1 MNEKEQQA
9 ERIKLKDTLQQI
21 NRQLDSTA
29 IDCNDS
35 RVELHK
41 NLTDYWENLSGNT
54 SDEAQLIE
62 VVTRQ
67 KNISAVIHQ
76 KHFQLQKMAS
86 SPYFGRIDFAE
97 EEADVSLLPEP
108 IYIGIASL
116 ANPDSVELLIYDWR
130 TPIAGMFY
138 DFERGPAFYHC
149 PVGEIRGTITLK
161 RQYKII
167 HGQLKYMFDSEI
179 KIDDE
184 ILQEILGRSVD
195 DKMKTIVTSIQ
206 REQNRIIRDEGHRL
220 LFVEGAAGSGKSSI
234 ALHRVAYLLYR
245 ERKTITA
252 NNIIIF
258 SPNHIFSDYISNV
271 LPEIGEENVLQ
282 ITFYDYM
289 MRFLAQLPIKIE
301 ERSTQLEYLF
311 MSAPNRNL
319 CVRQS
324 GIRYKSSAAF
334 ETILQNYLAY
344 LNTQATKNYPS
355 IEFNGQIIFSKE
367 DWQNYYSN
375 RFASLPPAKRLTKI
389 RQLIQNRLQQLV
401 IRLRQEKETEITA
414 SSNTVNEKEL
424 KALARMAARKDLRPI
439 FEQIDRLTASPS
451 PLKLYRR
458 LFYDKTLFHRL
469 SHNTIVPHEWPAICT
484 QTLDQLDSGQLFYED
499 SFSLLYFKGILEGF
513 PANYDMKHLVIDEAQ
528 DYTILQYKILA
539 QLFPHCSWTVL
550 GDPAQSIHPCLQ
562 VASFKQASQ
571 AIAVENPLILRL
583 SRSYRSTQEIQKFS
597 TELLGD
603 QRGNSS
609 VNRPGTLPEL
619 MHIQE
624 PSCLTE
630 SIVPIIKRL
639 QNEGC
644 RSIAVI
650 CKTAHEAEKIYQ
662 AIHSRTKI
670 HLIATDD
677 AAFSRGTVVIPTYLA
692 KGLEF
697 DGVIILNADKKNYES
712 KTDRHILYTSCTRA
726 LHRLI
731 LCYCNEVSPFIAAIS
746 SDLYIETNEECTC

>member
-1 MNEKEQQA
+1 MDEKEQQA
-9 ERIKLKDTLQQI
+9 ELIKLEDTLQQI

-97 EEADVSLLPEP
+97 EEAGVSLLSEP

-116 ANPDSVELLIYDWR
+116 ANPDSGELIIYDWR

-149 PVGEIRGTITLK
+149 PVGEIRGNITLK

-167 HGQLKYMFDSEI
+167 HGELKYMFDSEI
-179 KIDDE
+179 KIDDD

-289 MRFLAQLPIKIE
+289 MRFMTQLPIKFE
-301 ERSTQLEYLF
+301 ERSAQLEYLF
-311 MSAPNRNL
+311 TSVPNHKLR
-319 CVRQS
+319 VRQS

-344 LNTQATKNYPS
+344 LNTQAMKSYPS
-355 IEFNGQIIFSKE
+355 IEFNGKTIFSKE
-367 DWQNYYSN
+367 DWQNYYLN
-375 RFASLPPAKRLTKI
+375 RFASLPPSKRLTKI
-389 RQLIQNRLQQLV
+389 RQLIQNRLQQFV
-401 IRLRQEKETEITA
+401 TSLRQEKETEITT
-414 SSNTVNEKEL
+414 SSDVVNEKEL

-439 FEQIDRLTASPS
+439 FEQIERLTALPS

-458 LFYDKTLFHRL
+458 LFCDKALFHRL
-469 SHNTIVPHEWPAICT
+469 AHNTVIPREWPAICT
-484 QTLDQLDSGQLFYED
+484 QTLSQLDSGQLFYED

-539 QLFPHCSWTVL
+539 RLFPHCSWTVL

-562 VASFKQASQ
+562 VASFKEAGQ
-571 AIAVENPLILRL
+571 AIAVENPLILKL
-583 SRSYRSTQEIQKFS
+583 SRSYRSTREIQKFS
-597 TELLGD
+597 TELLGG
-603 QRGNSS
+603 QQVLAS
-609 VNRPGTLPEL
+609 VNRPGKLPEL

-624 PSCLTE
+624 PSCLTD
-630 SIVPIIKRL
+630 SILHTIEGL
-639 QNEGC
+639 QADGC

-650 CKTAHEAEKIYQ
+650 CKTAQEAEKIYPVL
-662 AIHSRTKI
+662 RTKTKM

-677 AAFSRGTVVIPTYLA
+677 ATFSRGVVVIPTYLA

-697 DGVIILNADKKNYES
+697 DGVIIVNVDKKSYES
-712 KTDRHILYTSCTRA
+712 KTDRHVLYTSCTRA

-731 LCYCNEVSPFIAAIS
+731 LCYCNEVSSLIAAIPPE
-746 SDLYIETNEECTC
+746 LYIETK